1 MSYYPRFATAL
12 LGTNIA
18 RGAYVVGVSWTALS
32 ADNEMAAV
40 GQVLLAAHLATFF
53 LSPYVGGI
61 IDRRD
66 RRMCASVASVWAALV
81 FGGLALLC
89 AEFPDYVTTA
99 SLLVFSFC
107 AALAALFVGPSE
119 DAVIQALTPKEE
131 RHRIGAQL
139 NILRQAGMVT
149 GAGLA
154 GWLVAEWGSATA
166 FALCAAGS
174 LVSAVVILALPKVK
188 TVQSPNAIGRWASI
202 AEGLKLLSTG
212 SGLATAL
219 IVAAFAVSVGQ
230 VTNALLPAFIKL
242 ELGQGSGLYGAAD
255 AAWSVGALA
264 AAFLTGLYLRRRSE
278 PPNEIALLAILGL
291 CNILFALTAHTATVV
306 AMHAVLGASF
316 SLVKVVADGR
326 IMMLTPTEYMGR
338 VRSNLASLTSF
349 VAIGIYIA
357 PTLLQG
363 ISAQSLYIAWGG
375 LVIVLSIGL
384 LLMRQ
389 VAARRSAE
397 GLMR

>member
-188 TVQSPNAIGRWASI
+188 TVQSPNDIGRWASI
-202 AEGLKLLSTG
+202 EEGLKLL
-212 SGLATAL
+212 
-219 IVAAFAVSVGQ
+219 
-230 VTNALLPAFIKL
+230 
-242 ELGQGSGLYGAAD
+242 
-255 AAWSVGALA
+255 
-264 AAFLTGLYLRRRSE
+264 
-278 PPNEIALLAILGL
+278 
-291 CNILFALTAHTATVV
+291 
-306 AMHAVLGASF
+306 
-316 SLVKVVADGR
+316 
-326 IMMLTPTEYMGR
+326 
-338 VRSNLASLTSF
+338 
-349 VAIGIYIA
+349 
-357 PTLLQG
+357 
-363 ISAQSLYIAWGG
+363 
-375 LVIVLSIGL
+375 
-384 LLMRQ
+384 
-389 VAARRSAE
+389 
-397 GLMR
+397 